1 MRVACH
7 VKTHNSNMLP
17 SLPLGLKDYKRELK
31 SLHSYLKTKMP
42 AEVLMP
48 LGNTFC
54 HAHWGWRDFEKHYQE
69 TPVHPNAGVGILL
82 KTLSRTSLRS

>member
-1 MRVACH
+1 MCRVGTTLIRVACH

-42 AEVLMP
+42 TEVLMP
-48 LGNTFC
+48 LGNTFPSC
-54 HAHWGWRDFEKHYQE
+54 NRSLGLEGLRKA
-69 TPVHPNAGVGILL
+69 
-82 KTLSRTSLRS
+82 LSGDSSAS